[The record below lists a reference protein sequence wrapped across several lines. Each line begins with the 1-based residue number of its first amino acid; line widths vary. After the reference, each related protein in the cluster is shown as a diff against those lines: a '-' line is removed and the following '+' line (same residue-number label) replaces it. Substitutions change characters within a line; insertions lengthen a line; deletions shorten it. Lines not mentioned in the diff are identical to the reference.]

1 MAKRVIVIASGET
14 ERRALPLLVSHLR
27 DKGISIVDV
36 RIPPR
41 SRPLN
46 VRIAENLIRAAWY
59 ENLDALPGKFVILVD
74 IDGKAPDDVL
84 APFREGLPERLG
96 DDIGAKVLYAYAR
109 WHLEAWYFA
118 DAQNLRG
125 YLGGA
130 TGGVDTSKP
139 DEIQNPKLHL
149 KNMLGKL
156 RYTARVS
163 EEIARKL
170 EPLTIAQR
178 SPSFK
183 GFLEA
188 VTNGSKAA
196 DASGSR
202 ES

>member
-1 MAKRVIVIASGET
+1 MAKRVVVIASGET
-14 ERRALPLLVSHLR
+14 ERRALPRLLSHLE
-27 DKGISIVDV
+27 DEGVSIVAILIPRRNRALDV
-36 RIPPR
+36 RM
-41 SRPLN
+41 
-46 VRIAENLIRAAWY
+46 AERLLKSAWY
-59 ENLDALPGKFVILVD
+59 ESTADRPDKFVVL
-74 IDGKAPDDVL
+74 IDTYGKAPDDVL
-84 APFREGLPERLG
+84 TPSREGLPERLG
-96 DDIGAKVLYAYAR
+96 DEIGAKVLYAYSQ

-163 EEIARKL
+163 EEIARTL
-170 EPLTIAQR
+170 DARTIAQR
-178 SPSFK
+178 SPSFQ

-188 VTNGSKAA
+188 VTNGSMAVG
-196 DASGSR
+196 ASGARKS
-202 ES
+202 